1 MKTLPFKTLLLA
13 SIFSVFLNHAYAQDK
28 LQIGLNGIGII
39 YPGIEANGFAIY
51 GQVGKLVFPN
61 LLCGI
66 KPFFGQV
73 RFNVNGPFS
82 ERNRSIGIN
91 AFVKLFF
98 LRRSKSSLYFTHSFG
113 VGGLSYR
120 SAFSREGT
128 PYLDN
133 TMVNFTLGLGSNV
146 NLTERMHLEFNIE
159 YLNMR
164 NVRNPGNTTIGN
176 TIIPTLGL
184 LFDVEN

>member
-1 MKTLPFKTLLLA
+1 MKTQLLKTLLLI
-13 SIFSVFLNHAYAQDK
+13 SILSVFTQNSRAQDK

-39 YPGIEANGFAIY
+39 YPGVDANGFAFY
-51 GQVGKLVFPN
+51 GQVGKLVYPN
-61 LLCGI
+61 LLCGF

-73 RFNVNGPFS
+73 QFKGAFP

-98 LRRSKSSLYFTHSFG
+98 LKRSKSSLYFVHSFG

-120 SAFSREGT
+120 NAFSRVGT

-133 TMVNFTLGLGSNV
+133 TMVNFTLGLGSNI

-164 NVRNPGNTTIGN
+164 NIRNSDNTTIGN

-184 LFDVEN
+184 LFDVES